1 LTLAQI
7 NKIKRFLAGGCNG
20 DRKGAR
26 NLCVTTSKS
35 TGLKMKAYD
44 IMSIDIE
51 AAKENATVTEIGTRL
66 ILRSINGMPI
76 IDDDGKV
83 IGILT
88 IIDILRAIKDNKNI
102 DALKAN
108 DIMTKNPIV
117 IEQGTDILEI
127 IDIMDKKGIEMVP
140 VIEAENDNRIIGIVS
155 RKDIIE
161 EKFNER
167 FVTIGMKKTITK
179 TLGE

>member
-1 LTLAQI
+1 M
-7 NKIKRFLAGGCNG
+7 
-20 DRKGAR
+20 
-26 NLCVTTSKS
+26 KS
-35 TGLKMKAYD
+35 YD

-51 AAKENATVTEIGTRL
+51 VAKENATVSEIGTRL

-102 DALKAN
+102 DLLKAS
-108 DIMTKNPIV
+108 DIMTRSPIV
-117 IEQGTDILEI
+117 IYQETSIMDI
-127 IDIMDKKGIEMVP
+127 IDIMDKKGIEMIP
-140 VIEAENDNRIIGIVS
+140 VVEEERDDRLIGIVS

-179 TLGE
+179 TLGQ

>member
-1 LTLAQI
+1 
-7 NKIKRFLAGGCNG
+7 
-20 DRKGAR
+20 
-26 NLCVTTSKS
+26 
-35 TGLKMKAYD
+35 MKAYD

-76 IDDDGKV
+76 IDDEGKV

>member
-1 LTLAQI
+1 MGQE
-7 NKIKRFLAGGCNG
+7 
-20 DRKGAR
+20 GAR
-26 NLCVTTSKS
+26 NLCITTSSS
-35 TGLKMKAYD
+35 TGFKMKAYD

-66 ILRSINGMPI
+66 ILRAINGMPI

-88 IIDILRAIKDNKNI
+88 VIDILRAIKDNKNI

>member
-1 LTLAQI
+1 
-7 NKIKRFLAGGCNG
+7 
-20 DRKGAR
+20 
-26 NLCVTTSKS
+26 
-35 TGLKMKAYD
+35 MKAYD

>member
-1 LTLAQI
+1 
-7 NKIKRFLAGGCNG
+7 
-20 DRKGAR
+20 
-26 NLCVTTSKS
+26 
-35 TGLKMKAYD
+35 MKAYD

-88 IIDILRAIKDNKNI
+88 IIDILRAIKDKKNV

>member
-1 LTLAQI
+1 
-7 NKIKRFLAGGCNG
+7 
-20 DRKGAR
+20 
-26 NLCVTTSKS
+26 
-35 TGLKMKAYD
+35 MKAYD
-44 IMSIDIE
+44 IMSTDIE
-51 AAKENATVTEIGTRL
+51 AAKENATISEVGTRL
-66 ILRSINGMPI
+66 ILRSINGIPI

-88 IIDILRAIKDNKNI
+88 IIDILRAIKDKKNV

>member
-1 LTLAQI
+1 MS
-7 NKIKRFLAGGCNG
+7 
-20 DRKGAR
+20 
-26 NLCVTTSKS
+26 TT
-35 TGLKMKAYD
+35 MKAFD

-76 IDDDGKV
+76 IDDDGKM
-83 IGILT
+83 IDILT

-102 DALKAN
+102 DILKAE
-108 DIMTKNPIV
+108 DIMTKYPVV
-117 IEQGTDILEI
+117 IEQQTDIMEM

-140 VIEAENDNRIIGIVS
+140 VVDEKNDNRIIGIVS
-155 RKDIIE
+155 RKDVLE

-179 TLGE
+179 TLGQ

>member
-1 LTLAQI
+1 
-7 NKIKRFLAGGCNG
+7 
-20 DRKGAR
+20 
-26 NLCVTTSKS
+26 
-35 TGLKMKAYD
+35 MKAYD

-66 ILRSINGMPI
+66 ILRAINGMPI

-117 IEQGTDILEI
+117 IGQGTDILEI

-140 VIEAENDNRIIGIVS
+140 VIEAENDNRIIGVVS

>member
-1 LTLAQI
+1 
-7 NKIKRFLAGGCNG
+7 
-20 DRKGAR
+20 
-26 NLCVTTSKS
+26 
-35 TGLKMKAYD
+35 MKAYD

-66 ILRSINGMPI
+66 ILRAINGMPI
-76 IDDDGKV
+76 IDDGGKV
-83 IGILT
+83 IGIIT

-102 DALKAN
+102 DSLKAN

-117 IEQGTDILEI
+117 IEQGTDIMEI

>member
-1 LTLAQI
+1 
-7 NKIKRFLAGGCNG
+7 
-20 DRKGAR
+20 
-26 NLCVTTSKS
+26 
-35 TGLKMKAYD
+35 MKAYD

-51 AAKENATVTEIGTRL
+51 AARENATVTEIGTRL
-66 ILRSINGMPI
+66 ILRAINGMPI

-102 DALKAN
+102 DTLKAS
-108 DIMTKNPIV
+108 DIMTNNPIV

>member
-1 LTLAQI
+1 
-7 NKIKRFLAGGCNG
+7 
-20 DRKGAR
+20 
-26 NLCVTTSKS
+26 
-35 TGLKMKAYD
+35 
-44 IMSIDIE
+44 MSIDIE

-66 ILRSINGMPI
+66 ILRAINGMPI

-117 IEQGTDILEI
+117 IEQGTDIVEI

-167 FVTIGMKKTITK
+167 FVTIGMKKTITR

>member
-1 LTLAQI
+1 
-7 NKIKRFLAGGCNG
+7 
-20 DRKGAR
+20 
-26 NLCVTTSKS
+26 
-35 TGLKMKAYD
+35 MKAYD

-127 IDIMDKKGIEMVP
+127 IDIMDKKGLEMVP

>member
-1 LTLAQI
+1 
-7 NKIKRFLAGGCNG
+7 
-20 DRKGAR
+20 
-26 NLCVTTSKS
+26 
-35 TGLKMKAYD
+35 MKAYD

-66 ILRSINGMPI
+66 ILRAINGMPI

-88 IIDILRAIKDNKNI
+88 IIDILRAIRDNKDI

-140 VIEAENDNRIIGIVS
+140 VIEGENDNRIIGIVS

-161 EKFNER
+161 EKLNER
-167 FVTIGMKKTITK
+167 FVTIGMKRTITK

>member
-1 LTLAQI
+1 
-7 NKIKRFLAGGCNG
+7 
-20 DRKGAR
+20 
-26 NLCVTTSKS
+26 
-35 TGLKMKAYD
+35 
-44 IMSIDIE
+44 MSIDIE

-66 ILRSINGMPI
+66 ILRAINGMPI
-76 IDDDGKV
+76 IDDEGKV
-83 IGILT
+83 IGIIT

-179 TLGE
+179 TLGK

>member
-1 LTLAQI
+1 MYWAL
-7 NKIKRFLAGGCNG
+7 FYYH
-20 DRKGAR
+20 
-26 NLCVTTSKS
+26 
-35 TGLKMKAYD
+35 KMKAYD

-83 IGILT
+83 IGVLT

-102 DALKAN
+102 DTLKAG
-108 DIMTKNPIV
+108 DLMTRNPTI
-117 IEQGTDILEI
+117 IKQETDFMDI
-127 IDIMDKKGIEMVP
+127 IDILDKKGIEMVP
-140 VIEAENDNRIIGIVS
+140 VVDEEKDSRIIGVVS

-167 FVTIGMKKTITK
+167 FVTLGMKKMITK
-179 TLGE
+179 NLGQ

>member
-1 LTLAQI
+1 
-7 NKIKRFLAGGCNG
+7 
-20 DRKGAR
+20 
-26 NLCVTTSKS
+26 
-35 TGLKMKAYD
+35 MKAYD

-140 VIEAENDNRIIGIVS
+140 VIEGENDNRIIGIVS

-167 FVTIGMKKTITK
+167 FVTIGMKRTITK